1 MTIRLG
7 SCALTLLLMLSSA
20 GLAQMGGGMGHG
32 GGMGTGPVTGMSGGM
47 FMPGGMGMGSG
58 MMNDVSVGPDGTAYV
73 LRRTGQ
79 TQPGGMMQPGGVSQ
93 TKTELVAIDR
103 LSGTEKWKVAIDAE
117 MVSEPVFAK
126 DGRLFVTAADVLIAQ
141 SASTITVLR
150 KARLLVIKPAG
161 SGATVTST
169 DVESDVLSAP
179 RIAPDESVVYATGFE
194 RAGFMGGSNDNDSV
208 PAGQTDLYAFNIDG
222 TRRFKVTIGRAQFN
236 MPPR

>member
-1 MTIRLG
+1 MTIRMA
-7 SCALTLLLMLSSA
+7 SFAVTLTLIVSSG

-32 GGMGTGPVTGMSGGM
+32 GGLGNGPAPGMAGGMSMSGGM
-47 FMPGGMGMGSG
+47 GIGSG
-58 MMNDVSVGPDGTAYV
+58 MMNDVAVGPDGTAYM

-79 TQPGGMMQPGGVSQ
+79 PQRGGMMQPGGTSQ
-93 TKTELVAIDR
+93 IKAELVAIDGI
-103 LSGTEKWKVAIDAE
+103 SGAEKWKVSIDAE
-117 MVSEPVFAK
+117 MVSEPAFAK
-126 DGRLFVTAADVLIAQ
+126 DGRLFVTAADVLTTG
-141 SASTITVLR
+141 SGTTTTVSR
-150 KARLLVIKPAG
+150 KARLLVIKPG
-161 SGATVTST
+161 GTGATVTST

-194 RAGFMGGSNDNDSV
+194 MVGFMAGSDDNDSV

>member
-1 MTIRLG
+1 MTIRMG
-7 SCALTLLLMLSSA
+7 SCLLTLILLASSD

-32 GGMGTGPVTGMSGGM
+32 GGMGTAPGTGMSGGM
-47 FMPGGMGMGSG
+47 FMSGGMGMGSG
-58 MMNDVSVGPDGTAYV
+58 MMNDVAVGPDGTAYV

-79 TQPGGMMQPGGVSQ
+79 AQPGGMMQPGGIGQ
-93 TKTELVAIDR
+93 TKSELVAVDGR
-103 LSGTEKWKVAIDAE
+103 SGAEKWKVPIDAE
-117 MVSEPVFAK
+117 MVSEPAFAK
-126 DGRLFVTAADVLIAQ
+126 DGRLFVTVADVLITQ
-141 SASTITVLR
+141 SGSTITVAR
-150 KARLLVIKPAG
+150 KARLLLIKPAG

-194 RAGFMGGSNDNDSV
+194 MEGFMAGSNDTDSI

-222 TRRFKVTIGRAQFN
+222 TRRFKVIIGRAQFN